1 MTNIA
6 RTYAVTVVADN
17 GNKYRFDGSSISALT
32 LDLEEGKTY
41 RFTQEDN
48 SNSGH
53 PFRFSTTPNGTHGGG
68 VEYTTGVTTAG
79 TPGSSGAYTQITVA
93 YEAPLL
99 YYYCTVHSGMG
110 GAIRTQGFGINDRS
124 IAFAHYLTLRPPET
138 TGGFTF
144 QNYWVGEDAPF
155 FNVDTGARNE
165 FGFMPF
171 AFSGAT
177 VTKTGDNSPAS
188 LAFPNNELSRPF
200 ATTVV
205 DGQYLANV
213 RTVLINP
220 NDKEDYTLINRYIGQ
235 IVSAQWSSTA
245 LTIQLASV
253 FDAVGSDIP
262 RKRLTRQLVGHLP
275 LTSRVRV
282 A

>member
-1 MTNIA
+1 MTDIA

-32 LDLEEGKTY
+32 LELEEGKTY

-79 TPGSSGAYTQITVA
+79 TPGSAGAYTQITVA
-93 YEAPLL
+93 IGAPLL
-99 YYYCTVHSGMG
+99 YYYCTNHSGMG
-110 GAIRTQGFGINDRS
+110 GAIRTLGLGTNNRA

-138 TGGFTF
+138 TGGFSF

-177 VTKTGDNSPAS
+177 VTKTGDNTPAS
-188 LAFPNNELSRPF
+188 LAFPNNQLSRPF

-205 DGQYLANV
+205 DGQYLANI

-235 IVSAQWSSTA
+235 IVAAQWSSTA
-245 LTIQLASV
+245 LKIELASV
-253 FDAVGSDIP
+253 LDAVGSDIP

-282 A
+282 T

>member
-32 LDLEEGKTY
+32 LELEEGKTY

>member
-32 LDLEEGKTY
+32 LELEEGKTY

-110 GAIRTQGFGINDRS
+110 GAIRTLGFGINDRS

-138 TGGFTF
+138 TGGFSF